1 MKAQLFYLELDN
13 RWELE
18 ELSRTSSAYTQL
30 YSFFYSILPN
40 AHENN
45 EIRVLYAH
53 LPWRGGYS
61 TVNFFHSVHKLIP
74 PPNRPQIQR
83 IQYASPGFIELA
95 GVISVASLVAFAV
108 AKVSTALSTANQTYR
123 QIQQGIRDNR
133 LNQLKANIEE
143 LHLTT
148 QQAAYTEKAC
158 RQLIQTLGI
167 NPEQDQILEART
179 KGNKVM
185 KLKLLMSVYR
195 RTEKLAEKQ
204 VEGKLKV
211 RNPDT

>member
-1 MKAQLFYLELDN
+1 MKAELFYLELDN

-40 AHENN
+40 TYENN
-45 EIRVLYAH
+45 EIRILYAH

-61 TVNFFHSVHKLIP
+61 TVNFFYSVHKLIP
-74 PPNRPQIQR
+74 STHRPQIQR
-83 IQYASPGFIELA
+83 IHYASPGFIELA

-108 AKVSTALSTANQTYR
+108 SKVSTALTTANQTYR

-143 LHLTT
+143 LQLTT

-167 NPEQDQILEART
+167 NPEQDQILEVRT

-185 KLKLLMSVYR
+185 KLKFLMSVYR

-204 VEGKLKV
+204 AEGKLKV
-211 RNPDT
+211 RNPAP